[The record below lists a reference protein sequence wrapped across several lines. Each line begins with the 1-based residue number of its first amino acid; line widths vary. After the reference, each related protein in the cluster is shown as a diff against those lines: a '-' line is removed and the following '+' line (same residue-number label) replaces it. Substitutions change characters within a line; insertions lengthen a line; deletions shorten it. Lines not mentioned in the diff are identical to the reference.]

1 MVVFFGCGE
10 SDTFYSQGR
19 AVWIRPVNTRQNP
32 WLTGVNHF
40 FLKMEHWRGYALKM
54 LKSGRAKRSL
64 APLVE
69 PIWLE
74 WAALGG
80 LLLFAAWLLGVR
92 GVWGLLLRSDPTGIT
107 LVIIVLF
114 CCATLWCGARSRE
127 LHHQRQALKEGANNL
142 APLVLPSTTST
153 HDLIEHAAEPLSW
166 AAEYWRGVD
175 SPRGDTDAPLDLLL
189 EQTHGPHSTAWWVN
203 GIQLK
208 LGLLGKVIGFSILA
222 LNIGQLQ
229 NFDPAQ
235 SQELLKSLTTG
246 LGVALLTTMVG
257 LVGNILLGLQLTRL
271 DRFAD
276 SLVADCQRYGLQR
289 NQLRRIGPSSA
300 LVDP

>member
-1 MVVFFGCGE
+1 
-10 SDTFYSQGR
+10 
-19 AVWIRPVNTRQNP
+19 
-32 WLTGVNHF
+32 
-40 FLKMEHWRGYALKM
+40 M
-54 LKSGRAKRSL
+54 LKNIGQNLLPKTLPLRIAKSGVHDRMAN
-64 APLVE
+64 VE
-69 PIWLE
+69 PLWLE
-74 WAALGG
+74 WTALGG

-114 CCATLWCGARSRE
+114 CCATLWCGARTRE
-127 LHHQRQALKEGANNL
+127 LQLQRRALHEAGAANNF
-142 APLVLPSTTST
+142 APHAGIAPS
-153 HDLIEHAAEPLSW
+153 SW
-166 AAEYWRGVD
+166 AAEYWRGLKS
-175 SPRGDTDAPLDLLL
+175 SPADADAPLDLLL
-189 EQTHGPHSTAWWVN
+189 EQTHGPHGTAWWVN

-229 NFDPAQ
+229 SFDASQ

-271 DRFAD
+271 DRYAD
-276 SLVADCQRYGLQR
+276 LLVADCQRHGLHHGAMAQQPDR
-289 NQLRRIGPSSA
+289 A
-300 LVDP
+300 AH

>member
-1 MVVFFGCGE
+1 
-10 SDTFYSQGR
+10 
-19 AVWIRPVNTRQNP
+19 
-32 WLTGVNHF
+32 
-40 FLKMEHWRGYALKM
+40 M
-54 LKSGRAKRSL
+54 LKNLIAQRAPSRR
-64 APLVE
+64 ATLVE

-74 WAALGG
+74 WAALFG
-80 LLLFAAWLLGVR
+80 LLLFAGWLLGIR
-92 GVWGLLLRSDPTGIT
+92 GVWSLLLRSDPTGIT
-107 LVIIVLF
+107 LVIIVVF
-114 CCATLWCGARSRE
+114 VCATLWCGARSRQ
-127 LHHQRQALKEGANNL
+127 LQQQHRALKEM
-142 APLVLPSTTST
+142 SKT
-153 HDLIEHAAEPLSW
+153 AADAATETPSW
-166 AAEYWRGVD
+166 AAEYCQGVQT
-175 SPRGDTDAPLDLLL
+175 SASDADVRLDLLM
-189 EQTHGPHSTAWWVN
+189 EQTHGPHTTAWWVN

-276 SLVADCQRYGLQR
+276 QLVADCQRIGLQR
-289 NQLRRIGPSSA
+289 KPVAAGGQGH
-300 LVDP
+300 